1 MPSSAAVDKAIRGL
15 REINDIVGV
24 MKAYAGVAVRKAESV
39 VANIRACEDN
49 ALRAMADL
57 AARDPLLIPAQGGS
71 GKRILAAFGSS
82 LGLCGLYNE
91 KMADEVAA
99 FRKEGDALFAI
110 GARFQDLLRARR
122 IPSVG
127 NLESPAGID
136 GIMPSLRDSAISI
149 QELYAGREYLSLVL
163 IYTTVTD
170 GSAEIA
176 VRQVLPPSRDPL
188 HASTSGAA
196 PLHTYEDPQ
205 KIFPLLLE
213 EYLGL
218 ALHRS
223 YVEALRSENWYRLRT
238 MEAAGENLERRV
250 SELGGLY
257 HYVRQEEV
265 TEEMLEILSGMY
277 GR

>member
-15 REINDIVGV
+15 REIDDIVGV
-24 MKAYAGVAVRKAESV
+24 MKAYAGVAVRKAESA

-49 ALRAMADL
+49 TLRAMADL
-57 AARDPLLIPAQGGS
+57 AAHDPLLIPSQGGS

-99 FRKEGDALFAI
+99 FRTEGDALFAI

-122 IPSVG
+122 IPCLG
-127 NLESPAGID
+127 NLGSPAGID
-136 GIMPSLRDSAISI
+136 GIMPSLRDSASSI

-163 IYTTVTD
+163 MYTAVTD

-176 VRQVLPPSRDPL
+176 VRRVLPPAWNRLP
-188 HASTSGAA
+188 AAA
-196 PLHTYEDPQ
+196 PGAEPPHTYEEPRR
-205 KIFPLLLE
+205 IFALILE
-213 EYLGL
+213 EYLIM
-218 ALHRS
+218 ALHLAH
-223 YVEALRSENWYRLRT
+223 VEALRSENWYRLRT
-238 MEAAGENLERRV
+238 MEAAGENLDRRV
-250 SELGGLY
+250 AELGSLY
-257 HYVRQEEV
+257 HFVRQEEV
-265 TEEMLEILSGMY
+265 TEEMREISSGMY

>member
-24 MKAYAGVAVRKAESV
+24 MKAYAGVAVRKAESIV
-39 VANIRACEDN
+39 SNIRACEDN

-57 AARDPLLIPAQGGS
+57 AAHDPLLFPGRSGS

-82 LGLCGLYNE
+82 LGLCGMYNE

-99 FRKEGDALFAI
+99 FRTEGDALFAI
-110 GARFQDLLRARR
+110 GARFQDLLRARN
-122 IPSVG
+122 IPCVG

-136 GIMPSLRDSAISI
+136 GIMPSLRDSATSI

-163 IYTTVTD
+163 MYTAVTD
-170 GSAEIA
+170 GSAEIV
-176 VRQVLPPSRDPL
+176 VRQVLPPSRDPPP
-188 HASTSGAA
+188 ASTDGVE
-196 PLHTYEDPQ
+196 PPHTYEDPR
-205 KIFPLLLE
+205 KIFPLILE

-218 ALHRS
+218 ALYRS

-250 SELGGLY
+250 TELGGLY
-257 HYVRQEEV
+257 HFVRQEEV
-265 TEEMLEILSGMY
+265 TEEMLEILGGMAA
-277 GR
+277 R